1 MILIVDN
8 TENLKKAYMT
18 PLIIDYLKNKNIQTH
33 IFDAKKDSYNTVFD
47 LPFKGIILSGGPL
60 LLSQDCDNTVL
71 DNNVAIVHH
80 FKGKIP
86 ILGICLGCQIIAFLC
101 GGNIYLSG
109 RESKGIFSANKTTN
123 GNYSVLLRNFPTTF
137 QIYLEHKD
145 LITLNNNKFTVTSI
159 CDNIIMSIENKKE
172 KLYGTQFHP
181 EALESTKIIIENFL
195 TIC

>member
-1 MILIVDN
+1 MILIIDN

-33 IFDAKKDSYNTVFD
+33 IFDAKKDFYKNVFD
-47 LPFKGIILSGGPL
+47 LPLKGIILSGGPL
-60 LLSQDCDNTVL
+60 LLSQDCDNKLL
-71 DNNVAIVHH
+71 DNNVAIIHH

-86 ILGICLGCQIIAFLC
+86 ILGICLGCQIISFLY
-101 GGNIYLSG
+101 GGNIYLSSI
-109 RESKGIFSANKTTN
+109 EYKGTFQANKTMDN
-123 GNYSVLLRNFPTTF
+123 NSILLHNFPSTF

-145 LITLNNNKFTVTSI
+145 LITLNNNKFTITSK
-159 CDNIIMSIENKKE
+159 CNNIIMSIENKTE

-181 EALESTKIIIENFL
+181 EALESTTNVIENFL

>member
-33 IFDAKKDSYNTVFD
+33 IFDAKKDSYKTVFD
-47 LPFKGIILSGGPL
+47 LSLKCIILSGGPL
-60 LLSQDCDNTVL
+60 LLSQDCDNKLL
-71 DNNVAIVHH
+71 DNNVAIIHH

-86 ILGICLGCQIIAFLC
+86 ILGICLGCQIISFLY
-101 GGNIYLSG
+101 GGYIYLSS
-109 RESKGIFSANKTTN
+109 REYKGTFQANKITN
-123 GNYSVLLRNFPTTF
+123 DSVLLHNFPTTF

-145 LITLNNNKFTVTSI
+145 LIILNNRKFTITSK

-181 EALESTKIIIENFL
+181 EALQSTIRVIENFL